1 MIDGTSTVIVVD
13 DDISIREALQG
24 LLQSV
29 GLFVSVYGSVQ
40 EYRAAP
46 PPEGLSCLIL
56 DIRLPGQSGLGL
68 QEELAKAKVRTPVIF
83 ITGHGDIP
91 MSVRAMK
98 AGAVEFR
105 VKPFRDEDLL
115 DAVRAALERDRDR
128 RREDEIVNQLRQKFD
143 TLSPREKEVMDL
155 VAAGQLNKQV
165 ADTLKISEITVKVHR
180 GQAMRKMAARSLA
193 ELVRMADRLRAAGG
207 AFSQ

>member
-1 MIDGTSTVIVVD
+1 M
-13 DDISIREALQG
+13 
-24 LLQSV
+24 
-29 GLFVSVYGSVQ
+29 
-40 EYRAAP
+40 
-46 PPEGLSCLIL
+46 
-56 DIRLPGQSGLGL
+56 GL

-98 AGAVEFR
+98 AGAVEFL

-180 GQAMRKMAARSLA
+180 GQAMRKMAARSRA